1 MDKKILKE
9 RLNEVENQ
17 LRTNAKDVH
26 FFDKLIDEALSLKGQ
41 MGVEPMLAY
50 VREEDIVD
58 RIDGGSFEMAYGSQK
73 SVYRTKGG
81 LTIIA
86 DNGLGLGQ
94 QIMDYVM
101 TMKDTEEL
109 SEEQKAI
116 FEMDMNTSVFIYN
129 APLLTANDV
138 ELRYA
143 VGQVVID
150 YLNKK
155 AEEMN
160 NVEVSEET
168 TEQDREFL
176 ATMKAI
182 ETLEEANKE

>member
-9 RLNEVENQ
+9 RLNEVKNQ

-41 MGVEPMLAY
+41 MGVEPMFAY
-50 VREEDIVD
+50 LPENDIVD
-58 RIDGGSFEMAYGSQK
+58 RIKGDNYELVYTKTHAGYRLGGFAILVQNHY
-73 SVYRTKGG
+73 
-81 LTIIA
+81 
-86 DNGLGLGQ
+86 GLGG
-94 QIMDYVM
+94 QIMNYID
-101 TMKDTEEL
+101 TMKDTSEL
-109 SEEQKAI
+109 DEKQKEI
-116 FEMDMNTSVFIYN
+116 FEFD
-129 APLLTANDV
+129 LTASMLNFNAILFAANDFEFRYQLN
-138 ELRYA
+138 EL
-143 VGQVVID
+143 VVN

-182 ETLEEANKE
+182 EALEEANKE

>member
-9 RLNEVENQ
+9 RLNEVKNQ

-41 MGVEPMLAY
+41 MDVEPMFAY
-50 VREEDIVD
+50 LPENEIVD
-58 RIDGGSFEMAYGSQK
+58 RIKGNNYELVYTQKQAGYRLGGYSIIVQNNYAL
-73 SVYRTKGG
+73 GG
-81 LTIIA
+81 
-86 DNGLGLGQ
+86 
-94 QIMDYVM
+94 QIMNYID
-101 TMKDTEEL
+101 TMRDTSDLDEK
-109 SEEQKAI
+109 QKEI
-116 FEMDMNTSVFIYN
+116 FEFDLAASMLNFN
-129 APLLTANDV
+129 AILFAASDFEFRYQLN
-138 ELRYA
+138 EL
-143 VGQVVID
+143 VVN

-168 TEQDREFL
+168 TEQDREFF